1 MLQQPKEQVPM
12 TDVDLSKMY
21 DTFSVNQQY
30 IQQVSYHDIHQM
42 SVMHPFVQS
51 EHVNSIPLQT
61 IPSMNPM
68 ETEEPLPSKKY
79 VCTYE
84 GCNQEYATSSGLY
97 KHKQKHTHPE
107 VIYTCNFEGCN
118 KQFKTKYVKID
129 RVFDYCR
136 DYHYINRIN
145 IQMRNHII
153 VQCRFIK
160 YIHELN
166 RCGKGFVRKS
176 DNDLHM
182 RRTHS
187 TKKPFV
193 CSKCPK
199 SFASQYE
206 LTRHLKIHSIKD

>member
-21 DTFSVNQQY
+21 DTFPVNQQY

-79 VCTYE
+79 ICTYE

-97 KHKQKHTHPE
+97 KHKQKHIHPE
-107 VIYTCNFEGCN
+107 VLYTCNIDGCN
-118 KQFKTKYVKID
+118 KQYKTKYVKND
-129 RVFDYCR
+129 RLFDYCR

-145 IQMRNHII
+145 IQMINHII
-153 VQCRFIK
+153 VQCR
-160 YIHELN
+160 
-166 RCGKGFVRKS
+166 
-176 DNDLHM
+176 
-182 RRTHS
+182 
-187 TKKPFV
+187 
-193 CSKCPK
+193 
-199 SFASQYE
+199 
-206 LTRHLKIHSIKD
+206 